1 MKQLINPKLFSK
13 IIFLLS
19 ILVIVKIIWITI
31 SLLFLPNSSEE
42 ISATSKAKALYYRVR
57 LTNDTAIIPPVVTA
71 PVRKFVP
78 KVSSMKGIK
87 LIGLYNSSDTSVVTV
102 EKNRKTTILTKG
114 DKIDGFALDSAGQ
127 DYAIFIKNSKRF
139 TLYLNNSKPSG
150 KTESNTP
157 SKKRTTIEKHSD
169 STKIV
174 EEDGVK
180 IIDRGLLTNYISNPE
195 RIWKDIGISENK
207 LNGKLNGFKINY
219 VKRNSD
225 FERLGLKRGDLLMAI
240 NAEKLDNLGAVMNF
254 YNDIKNIDN
263 LTLTVERNGKS
274 EDIEYEIQ

>member
-1 MKQLINPKLFSK
+1 MKQIINPKLFS
-13 IIFLLS
+13 IIVFILS
-19 ILVIVKIIWITI
+19 ILVIVKIIWIAV

-42 ISATSKAKALYYRVR
+42 ISTKTKAKALYYRVR
-57 LTNDTAIIPPVVTA
+57 LTNNTTVIPPVVKQ

-87 LIGLYNSSDTSVVTV
+87 LIGLYHSSDTSVVTV
-102 EKNRKTTILTKG
+102 EKNRKTMILIRG
-114 DKIDGFALDSAGQ
+114 GNIDGFVLDSVEQ
-127 DYAIFIKNSKRF
+127 DSAIFIKNSRRF
-139 TLYLNNSKPSG
+139 TLYLNTNKPLGKTTAHSSSRKQPIRSHKPS
-150 KTESNTP
+150 S
-157 SKKRTTIEKHSD
+157 H
-169 STKIV
+169 KIV
-174 EEDGVK
+174 EEDGIK
-180 IIDRGLLTNYISNPE
+180 IINRELLTNYISNPE
-195 RIWKDIGISENK
+195 KIWKDIGISENK

-219 VKRNSD
+219 VKKNSD

-274 EDIEYEIQ
+274 EEIEYEIQ

>member
-1 MKQLINPKLFSK
+1 MKQIINPKLFSI
-13 IIFLLS
+13 IIFILS
-19 ILVIVKIIWITI
+19 ILVIVKIIWIAI

-42 ISATSKAKALYYRVR
+42 ISTKSKAKALYYRVR
-57 LTNDTAIIPPVVTA
+57 LTNDAAVIAPVVSQ

-78 KVSSMKGIK
+78 KISSMKGIK
-87 LIGLYNSSDTSVVTV
+87 LIGLYHSSDASVVTV
-102 EKNRKTTILTKG
+102 EKSRKTTVLTKG
-114 DKIDGFALDSAGQ
+114 DAIGGFALESVEQDSA
-127 DYAIFIKNSKRF
+127 IFTKNGKRF
-139 TLYLNNSKPSG
+139 TLYLNNDKTLG
-150 KTESNTP
+150 KTATHSSSRKQPLRSHTP
-157 SKKRTTIEKHSD
+157 PSH
-169 STKIV
+169 KIV
-174 EEDGVK
+174 EEDGIK
-180 IIDRGLLTNYISNPE
+180 MIDRGLLTNYISNPE
-195 RIWKDIGISENK
+195 KIWKDIGISENK

-219 VKRNSD
+219 VKKNSD